1 MYMTSVDA
9 DTLRESAI
17 DALDQVQRAAAPSI
31 NEGKRRAAVL
41 LDESGELLGTISTRV
56 SETAADLAERL
67 IAYTKK
73 NPFTAVLLAV
83 GAGALLISA
92 AKSIQARR

>member
-1 MYMTSVDA
+1 MYMTSVNA
-9 DTLRESAI
+9 
-17 DALDQVQRAAAPSI
+17 DALHE
-31 NEGKRRAAVL
+31 EGKRQAGVL
-41 LDESGELLGTISTRV
+41 LDESGKLIDTISTRV

-73 NPFTAVLLAV
+73 NPFTALLLAV